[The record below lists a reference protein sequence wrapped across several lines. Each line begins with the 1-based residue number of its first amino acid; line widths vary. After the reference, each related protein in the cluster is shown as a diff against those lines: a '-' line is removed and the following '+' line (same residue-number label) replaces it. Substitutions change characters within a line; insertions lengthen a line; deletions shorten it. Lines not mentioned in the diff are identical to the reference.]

1 MNFIG
6 IGGARHDT
14 SIAALIDGRFRYR
27 KSERA
32 FGIKHH
38 KADDKW
44 FKSVLDEWGIDEK
57 DSKVVYT
64 DSGENRLFVYKKGQ
78 KKFAKFFD
86 HIGFNERVRK
96 PYNDEDY
103 IIEGDRICIDHHT
116 AHIHSA
122 LSDCSQHAAFDGW
135 GSGRNTGLTITSDG
149 QKRYKDLSIGKF
161 LSYVGY
167 AMDFKGMEVD
177 FPGKVMGLQA
187 YGTPDIEL
195 ARQINQDNILDLCG
209 EWMHRG
215 VDSKDSKFQDFVATV
230 HKACELIQLEYFKV
244 FDTDKKISCSGGV
257 MLNTVI
263 NTELRKTYDIDIL
276 PHVYDGGLSIGA
288 LRYAVGHDFDMGKFP
303 YCQDDY
309 APEEVYDETIEQA
322 AELLAQGKIIGWYQ
336 GHGEIGPRA
345 LGNRSI
351 LMNPM
356 IKNGKDILNTRVKKR
371 EWWRPF
377 GASVLREKAGEYFDI
392 EDSPYMLYN
401 AKVKQSGLDP
411 ITHVDGTCRHQTVT
425 YESNPIYYKLISAFE
440 KKTGCPILLNTS
452 LNIGG
457 KPIAGRLE
465 DADVPGLDALFIGNL
480 T

>member
-1 MNFIG
+1 MNCIG

-14 SIAALIDGRFRYR
+14 SIAALIDGEFKYR
-27 KSERA
+27 KSERD

-44 FKSVLDEWGIDEK
+44 FKSVLDEWGVDEK
-57 DSKVVYT
+57 DSKIVYT
-64 DSGENRLFVYKKGQ
+64 DSGRKRFGK
-78 KKFAKFFD
+78 
-86 HIGFNERVRK
+86 RVRK

-116 AHIHSA
+116 AHINST
-122 LSDCSQHAAFDGW
+122 LSDCSQYAAFDGW

-167 AMDFKGMEVD
+167 ALDFKGMEVD

-187 YGTPDIEL
+187 YGTPDLEL

-209 EWMHRG
+209 EWMHKG
-215 VDSKDSKFQDFVATV
+215 VDSKDQKFQDFVATV

-244 FDTDKKISCSGGV
+244 FDSTKKISCSGGV

-288 LRYAVGHDFDMGKFP
+288 LRYAVGHNFDMGKFP

-356 IKNGKDILNTRVKKR
+356 IKNGKDILNSRVKKR

-377 GASVLREKAGEYFDI
+377 GASVLKEKAGEYFDI

-401 AKVKQSGLDP
+401 ARVKQSGLDS

-425 YESNPIYYKLISAFE
+425 YQSNPIYYKLISAFE

-457 KPIAGRLE
+457 KPIAGKPE
-465 DADVPGLDALFIGNL
+465 DADVPGLDALFVGNL
-480 T
+480 S

>member
-1 MNFIG
+1 MTEQNYIG
-6 IGGARHDT
+6 IGNALHDT
-14 SIAALIDGRFRYR
+14 SIAALIDGEFKYK

-38 KADDKW
+38 QADDKW
-44 FKSVLDEWGIDEK
+44 FKSVLDEWGVDEK
-57 DSKVVYT
+57 NSKIVYT
-64 DSGENRLFVYKKGQ
+64 DAGRKRFGR
-78 KKFAKFFD
+78 
-86 HIGFNERVRK
+86 RVRK
-96 PYNDEDY
+96 PYNGEDY
-103 IIEGDRICIDHHT
+103 VVEGDRICIDHHT
-116 AHIHSA
+116 AHVHSA
-122 LSDCSQHAAFDGW
+122 QSYATQHAAFDGR
-135 GSGRNTGLTITSDG
+135 GSGGYSGRWTGLTIAGD

-167 AMDFKGMEVD
+167 AMGFKGMEVD
-177 FPGKVMGLQA
+177 FAGKVMGLQA

-195 ARQINQDNILDLCG
+195 AKQINQDNILDLCG

-215 VDSKDSKFQDFVATV
+215 VDSKDPKFQDFVATV

-244 FDTDKKISCSGGV
+244 FDPTKKISCSGGV

-263 NTELRKTYDIDIL
+263 NTELRKTYDLDIL

-288 LRYAVGHDFDMGKFP
+288 LRYAVGHNFDMGKFP

-309 APEEVYDETIEQA
+309 APEQVTDETIEEA

-356 IKNGKDILNTRVKKR
+356 IKDGKEILNSRVKKR

-377 GASVLREKAGEYFDI
+377 GASVLKEKAAEYFDI

-425 YESNPIYYKLISAFE
+425 YESNSTYYKLISAFE
-440 KKTGCPILLNTS
+440 KRTGCPILLNTS

-457 KPIAGRLE
+457 KPIAGTQE
-465 DADVPGLDALFIGNL
+465 DADVSGLDALIIGDRII
-480 T
+480 

>member
-14 SIAALIDGRFRYR
+14 SIAALIDGEFKYR
-27 KSERA
+27 KSERS

-38 KADDKW
+38 AADGKW
-44 FKSVLDEWGIDEK
+44 YKSVLDEWGIKEN
-57 DSKVVYT
+57 DSKIVYT
-64 DSGENRLFVYKKGQ
+64 DSGKKMLGV
-78 KKFAKFFD
+78 
-86 HIGFNERVRK
+86 RVRK

-103 IIEGDRICIDHHT
+103 IIEGNRICIDHHT
-116 AHIHSA
+116 AHIYSA
-122 LSDCSQHAAFDGW
+122 LSDCSQHASFDGL
-135 GSGRNTGLTITSDG
+135 GSGGLHGRNTGLTITSDG

-161 LSYVGY
+161 LSYIGY
-167 AMDFKGMEVD
+167 IMEFKGLEVD

-187 YGTPDIEL
+187 YGTPDLDL
-195 ARQINQDNILDLCG
+195 ARQINQDNILDLCA
-209 EWMHRG
+209 EWMRRCIDHVGTRYL
-215 VDSKDSKFQDFVATV
+215 SKDPKFQDFVATV
-230 HKACELIQLEYFKV
+230 HKACELKQLEYFKV
-244 FDTDKKISCSGGV
+244 FDSTKKISCTGGV

-263 NTELRKTYDIDIL
+263 NTELRKIYDLDIP

-288 LRYAVGHDFDMGKFP
+288 LRYAVGHDFDIGNFP

-309 APEEVYDETIEQA
+309 APEEVNDETIERA

-356 IKNGKDILNTRVKKR
+356 IKNGKSILNKRVKKR

-377 GASVLREKAGEYFDI
+377 GASVLRERAGEYFDI

-401 AKVKQSGLDP
+401 AKVKQSGLDS

-425 YESNPIYYKLISAFE
+425 YESNPTYYKLISAFE

-457 KPIAGRLE
+457 KPIAGRPE
-465 DADVPGLDALFIGNL
+465 DANVPGLDILFVGNQSR
-480 T
+480 

>member
-1 MNFIG
+1 MTEQNYIG
-6 IGGARHDT
+6 IGNALHDT
-14 SIAALIDGRFRYR
+14 SIAALINGEFKYR

-38 KADDKW
+38 QADDKW
-44 FKSVLDEWGIDEK
+44 FKSVLDEWGVDEK
-57 DSKVVYT
+57 NSKIVYT
-64 DSGENRLFVYKKGQ
+64 DSGKKRFGR
-78 KKFAKFFD
+78 
-86 HIGFNERVRK
+86 RVRK
-96 PYNDEDY
+96 PYHGEDY

-116 AHIHSA
+116 AHVHSA
-122 LSDCSQHAAFDGW
+122 QSYASQHAVFDGR
-135 GSGRNTGLTITSDG
+135 GSGGYGGRWTGLTISADG
-149 QKRYKDLSIGKF
+149 QKRYKNLSIGKF

-177 FPGKVMGLQA
+177 FPGKIMGLQA
-187 YGTPDIEL
+187 YGTPDMEL
-195 ARQINQDNILDLCG
+195 ARQINSDNILDLCG
-209 EWMHRG
+209 EWIHKG
-215 VDSKDSKFQDFVATV
+215 IDSKDSKFQDFVATV

-244 FDTDKKISCSGGV
+244 FDPSKKISCSGGV

-263 NTELRKTYDIDIL
+263 NTELRKTYDLDIL

-288 LRYAVGHDFDMGKFP
+288 LRYAVGHNFDMSKFP

-309 APEEVYDETIEQA
+309 APEEVTDKTIEEA
-322 AELLAQGKIIGWYQ
+322 AELLAEGKIIGWYQ

-356 IKNGKDILNTRVKKR
+356 IKDGKEILNSRVKKR

-377 GASVLREKAGEYFDI
+377 GASVLKDKAADYFDI

-425 YESNPIYYKLISAFE
+425 YESNPTYYKLISAFE

-457 KPIAGRLE
+457 KPIAGTPE
-465 DADVPGLDALFIGNL
+465 DADVSGLDALIIGDQII
-480 T
+480 

>member
-1 MNFIG
+1 MTEQQNISSYIG
-6 IGGARHDT
+6 IGGALHDT
-14 SIAALIDGRFRYR
+14 SIAALIDGEFRYR

-38 KADDKW
+38 RADDKW
-44 FKSVLDEWGIDEK
+44 FKSVLDEWGVDEK
-57 DSKVVYT
+57 TSKIVYT
-64 DSGENRLFVYKKGQ
+64 DAGRKRFGR
-78 KKFAKFFD
+78 
-86 HIGFNERVRK
+86 RVRK
-96 PYNDEDY
+96 PYNGEDY
-103 IIEGDRICIDHHT
+103 IVEGDRICIDHHT
-116 AHIHSA
+116 AHVYSA
-122 LSDCSQHAAFDGW
+122 QSYATQHAAFDGR
-135 GSGRNTGLTITSDG
+135 GSGGYDGRWTGLTIAGD
-149 QKRYKDLSIGKF
+149 QKKYKDLSIGKY

-167 AMDFKGMEVD
+167 AMGFKGMEVD

-195 ARQINQDNILDLCG
+195 AKQINQDNILDLCG

-215 VDSKDSKFQDFVATV
+215 IDSKDPKFQDFVATV

-244 FDTDKKISCSGGV
+244 FDPTKKISCSGGV

-263 NTELRKTYDIDIL
+263 NTELRKTYDLEIL

-288 LRYAVGHDFDMGKFP
+288 LRYAVGHNFDMGKFP
-303 YCQDDY
+303 YCQDDD
-309 APEEVYDETIEQA
+309 APEEVTDQTIEEA

-356 IKNGKDILNTRVKKR
+356 IKDGKDILNSRVKKR

-377 GASVLREKAGEYFDI
+377 GASVLKEKAAEYFDI

-401 AKVKQSGLDP
+401 AKVKQTGLDP

-425 YESNPIYYKLISAFE
+425 YESNSTYYKLISAFE

-457 KPIAGRLE
+457 KPIAGTPE
-465 DADVPGLDALFIGNL
+465 DADVSGLDALIIGNQII
-480 T
+480 